1 MSVMFRRIHKLI
13 RRSPGTYVNGIWVPA
28 FEAGEEDIA
37 LNIQPATDYD
47 YTRTQAILAGRR
59 VTAMCTATADL
70 NAGIHVAGDGDWPG
84 DIIIYNGRRWLVIGS
99 AVFDAIPNSITN
111 HLRYLLTLEAEH
123 AAAEITA

>member
-13 RRSPGTYVNGIWVPA
+13 RRLPGSYVNGIWQPHL
-28 FEAGEEDIA
+28 ELEQEDIA

-59 VTAMCTATADL
+59 VTAMMTATADL
-70 NAGIHVAGDGDWPG
+70 EANLHVSGDGDWPG

-99 AVFDAIPNSITN
+99 ARFDSIPGSITN
-111 HLRYLLTLEAEH
+111 HMRYLITLEAEH